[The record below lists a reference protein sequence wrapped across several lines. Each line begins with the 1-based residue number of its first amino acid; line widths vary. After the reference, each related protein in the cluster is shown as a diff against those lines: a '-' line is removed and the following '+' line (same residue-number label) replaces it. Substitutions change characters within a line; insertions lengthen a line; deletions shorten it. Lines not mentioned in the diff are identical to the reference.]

1 MSGVTFERLP
11 PERRITA
18 PTAASA
24 GSCCCCCCCC
34 LHTVGSLVGALT
46 AKPPKATEAVPTA
59 VVGTAKVAPQFRV
72 TKEYWVTVL
81 ILCTVAVP
89 FYVFSMT
96 RTQIVEPLEWAFF
109 YAIFFPAIQLVAS
122 LAVLVRNGFSKR
134 PGREERMRHLGS
146 ITARAFVGGLIGIL
160 VMVIAGGLLAR

>member
-11 PERRITA
+11 PERRIAA

-46 AKPPKATEAVPTA
+46 AKAPKTAEPVPTA
-59 VVGTAKVAPQFRV
+59 IVGSEKVAPQYRV

-89 FYVFSMT
+89 FYVASQM
-96 RTQIVEPLEWAFF
+96 RRDIVEPLEWAFF
-109 YAIFFPAIQLVAS
+109 YAIFFPAIQLGASVVVA
-122 LAVLVRNGFSKR
+122 LRNTFSKR
-134 PGREERMRHLGS
+134 PGREDRLRHLGS
-146 ITARAFVGGLIGIL
+146 ITARAFVGGMIGIV
-160 VMVIAGGLLAR
+160 VMVIVGSLLLR